1 MHLSEALRK
10 KYFEDRLTAREAQ
23 RLAEFIAWGPA
34 IFQAARLLVKF
45 CILDI
50 LRDSNDGLTTAEVT
64 EKASLTNYATKCLLE
79 AGCRVGGVMCDP
91 DKAGLPLC

>member
-45 CILDI
+45 CIRDI
-50 LRDSNDGLTTAEVT
+50 MPESNGGLPTAEGT
-64 EKASLTNYATKCLLE
+64 EKATLTNS
-79 AGCRVGGVMCDP
+79 G
-91 DKAGLPLC
+91 DKMPA